1 MKFPWQTPET
11 AEKCIIAHED
21 GGDRVIATCDE
32 HKDADNEERQK
43 CMAEASYVPW
53 GVMSYEE
60 LDAAHKAEEKAN
72 SLRTTIDAFSG
83 LSRNILYADLKP
95 AEKTKK
101 LSSLVGDLKSRLGEE
116 EKAFEEAEEF
126 GAFRVLKDKNGD
138 LRWLAIFSNY
148 YKDREDEYL
157 TGKAH
162 EDFVRYVDSTK
173 DFPVL
178 VPWHVLPAEIGKAD
192 WIDYADGFAVASGIF
207 TNSKAAENL
216 QGMKDLGCSH
226 GFRFRNFNDGTYHD
240 YQSREITVLPLE
252 YAANGLTA
260 FSVEEQAMPFNA
272 PKKAF
277 LSAVLGDDEAD
288 RWENNLGLMKSKA
301 EEMGLSFKD
310 FLKEH
315 MDEVKDEV
323 PAPETK
329 TEPEDEKDVLKSIG
343 ALLDSKLEPILTG
356 QKALGD
362 RLTFLEKSDDQKMAD
377 LLNPRSQPSTNGHKA
392 TKADDNVLGDDDP
405 WVKAAKAAQVTK
417 DEALADVPEHLSADV
432 RSMLAVIGRGAQD

>member
-1 MKFPWQTPET
+1 MRFPWQTPET
-11 AEKCIIAHED
+11 AEKCIVS
-21 GGDRVIATCDE
+21 GDRVIATCDE
-32 HKDADNEERQK
+32 HKDADSEERQK
-43 CMAEASYVPW
+43 CMASSSYVPW

-60 LDAAHKAEEKAN
+60 LDAAHEAEEKAQG
-72 SLRTTIDAFSG
+72 LRSIIDAFGG
-83 LSRNILYADLKP
+83 LSRNILYSEDMKP
-95 AEKTKK
+95 KEKTSK
-101 LSSLVGDLKSRLGEE
+101 LEALVGSLKTRLSEESE
-116 EKAFEEAEEF
+116 EKSFEEAEEF
-126 GAFRVLKDKNGD
+126 GSFKVLKDKNGD

-162 EDFVRYVDSTK
+162 EDFVRYVDTTK

-178 VPWHVLPAEIGKAD
+178 VPWHVLPVEIGKAD
-192 WIDYADGFAVASGIF
+192 FIDFADGFAVASGVF
-207 TNSKAAENL
+207 TNLKAAQNL

-315 MDEVKDEV
+315 MEEVRDEH
-323 PAPETK
+323 PTPQPEP
-329 TEPEDEKDVLKSIG
+329 EPEDEKDVLKSIG